1 MSVHADSR
9 TNPYVGRLISLQET
23 KELPVIH
30 GSNLRP
36 MVGKWRE
43 LFALYFPARPVPK
56 KLFVEIGCHYG
67 RTLADVAADHP
78 DVGFIGIDITFKR
91 VIKAA
96 ERAKRMGLENVITI
110 LSNAHGIDQLF
121 AEEEVDGVITF
132 FPDPWL
138 KKRKAKNR
146 LLDENFTKAVHKC
159 IKPGGFFW
167 LKTDQESYFVDAVSH
182 LEAAGM
188 TAADDIDVLGNKDY
202 SSSFELLFKSRNQPT
217 YGRRLVVVK

>member
-1 MSVHADSR
+1 MPVQSPDPFQKMSVHADSR

-78 DVGFIGIDITFKR
+78 FEPVNMDVYYIAHEKCTECVGFHDEPQC
-91 VIKAA
+91 AA
-96 ERAKRMGLENVITI
+96 VCP
-110 LSNAHGIDQLF
+110 
-121 AEEEVDGVITF
+121 VDCCVDD
-132 FPDPWL
+132 PDY
-138 KKRKAKNR
+138 R
-146 LLDENFTKAVHKC
+146 
-159 IKPGGFFW
+159 
-167 LKTDQESYFVDAVSH
+167 ESED
-182 LEAAGM
+182 
-188 TAADDIDVLGNKDY
+188 
-202 SSSFELLFKSRNQPT
+202 ELLAKKNFMH
-217 YGRRLVVVK
+217 L